1 MNFLKIFTKKKM
13 GRGPGSESVKNQTR
27 KWQNKVDKK
36 KIMIVNAWNIN
47 GRWANHTQREKNL
60 NTYLKKARRQ
70 KIKTVI
76 IKDSRHSIPD
86 KKYNVAKEIKKRKL

>member
-1 MNFLKIFTKKKM
+1 
-13 GRGPGSESVKNQTR
+13 
-27 KWQNKVDKK
+27 
-36 KIMIVNAWNIN
+36 MIVNAWNIN

-86 KKYNVAKEIKKRKL
+86 KKYNVAKEIKKRKLQYKLFIIGFPNHEISNIHIHHDLVVVL